1 MDLNIT
7 IRNIQVNSISTLGS
21 LNVGKAVFL
30 KNRSSSVQLPKGFYE
45 EEEFTEEE
53 LEEAEQ
59 EMEEAKEKVEK
70 IPQLPVFYSD

>member
-7 IRNIQVNSISTLGS
+7 IRNIRVNTISTLGS

-30 KNRSSSVQLPKGFYE
+30 NNRSSSVQMPKEFFA

-53 LEEAEQ
+53 LEEAEKT
-59 EMEEAKEKVEK
+59 MEEAKEKVEK
-70 IPQLPVFYSD
+70 IPQLPVFYND